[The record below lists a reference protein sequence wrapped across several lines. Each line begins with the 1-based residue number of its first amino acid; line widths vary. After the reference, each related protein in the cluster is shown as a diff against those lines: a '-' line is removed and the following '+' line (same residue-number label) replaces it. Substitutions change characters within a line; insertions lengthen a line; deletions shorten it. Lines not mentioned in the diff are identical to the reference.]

1 VNPGDRAQATVD
13 RARPVAGTSVVAFR
27 HRPRDSAIRRLLA
40 AGDVLAL
47 AAVQTVVFVVV
58 GGSPGAGQM
67 LWAVPA
73 LPLWV
78 VLFKAYGLYDR
89 DIKRISRSTLD
100 DAPWVFHAMLVGSLL
115 LWLYFRAVPARDVV
129 AKELLAIA
137 AASMVAVLVVRGLTR
152 RAAKR
157 LLGTGRVL
165 LVGDGPQ
172 IDLIAR
178 KMRAHPEYGV
188 APVGVLAAGP
198 TRHRPSGPP
207 VLGRLES
214 DDLARVATEH
224 GIDRVVVSHAD
235 LDEADLLDLVRR
247 CRELSIKVS
256 LLPQLFDAMG
266 PSVEIDDV
274 EGVTVLGISPPV
286 LSRSSRLLKR
296 TMDVAGAAALLLSV
310 APLLVLVALAVKL
323 DSRGPVLFHQDR
335 VGLRGRRFGLVK
347 FRTMV
352 VGAERRQEELA
363 AKSRDPHWLLL
374 DHDPRITRV
383 GRLLR
388 RTSLDELPELWNVLR
403 GEMSLVGPRPLIEAE
418 HRQLT
423 GWSRT
428 RVDLTPGLTGL
439 WQVLGRTNIPFEEM
453 IKLDYLYVTNWSL
466 WTDVRLILRTLP
478 VVVARRGAN

>member
-1 VNPGDRAQATVD
+1 MTPGDVARAAIDPT
-13 RARPVAGTSVVAFR
+13 RALSGTSVVAFR

-40 AGDVLAL
+40 AGDVVAL
-47 AAVQTVVFVVV
+47 AAVQLAVFVVI
-58 GGSPGAGQM
+58 GGSVGIGQM

-73 LPLWV
+73 LPGWV

-137 AASMVAVLVVRGLTR
+137 AASMVAVLVLRGATR

-165 LVGDGPQ
+165 LVGEGPQ

-188 APVGVLAAGP
+188 EPVGILAAG
-198 TRHRPSGPP
+198 RARFGPARLP
-207 VLGRLES
+207 ILGRLES
-214 DDLARVATEH
+214 DDLARVAAEH

-235 LDEADLLDLVRR
+235 VDEGDLLDLVRR

-296 TMDVAGAAALLLSV
+296 TMDLAGAAALLL
-310 APLLVLVALAVKL
+310 AATPLLVLVALAVKL
-323 DSRGPVLFHQDR
+323 DSSGPVFFHQDR
-335 VGLRGRRFGLVK
+335 VGRRGRRFRLVK

-352 VGAERRQEELA
+352 VGAERRQQELA
-363 AKSRDPHWLLL
+363 AQSRDPHWLLL
-374 DHDPRITRV
+374 DHDPRVTRV
-383 GRLLR
+383 GRFLR
-388 RTSLDELPELWNVLR
+388 LASLDELPELWNVLR

>member
-1 VNPGDRAQATVD
+1 VNPGDLAHAAVD
-13 RARPVAGTSVVAFR
+13 RAPPVAGTSVVAFR

-47 AAVQTVVFVVV
+47 AAVQVVVFVVV
-58 GGSPGAGQM
+58 GGSPGVGQM

-89 DIKRISRSTLD
+89 DVKRISRSTLD

-198 TRHRPSGPP
+198 TRHRPPGLP

-214 DDLARVATEH
+214 DDLARVAAEH

-296 TMDVAGAAALLLSV
+296 TMDVAGAAALLVSV

-335 VGLRGRRFGLVK
+335 VGLRGRRFRLVK

-388 RTSLDELPELWNVLR
+388 RASLDELPELWNVLR